1 MPLALNHGNPE
12 TPAIWGPLL
21 GALRRDDA
29 VPLSPPG
36 FGSPVPPGFE
46 PTAVAYRQWL
56 INELE
61 VLDGPVD
68 VLAHDWGAG
77 HLFGV
82 IDERPDMIRSWVS
95 DCAGLLHCDYEWHEA
110 AQVWQTPGAGEDL
123 VAAMAAGGALGWEA
137 LGMTPT
143 AAREVAEALHGPMA
157 DCIPSLYRSAVQPA
171 LRELGARLAD
181 ADVPPG
187 LVLIPTE
194 DHYAGTPAM
203 AREVAADLGAR
214 TVDLDG
220 QGHWWM
226 MEDPVPAAAA
236 IADFLD

>member
-1 MPLALNHGNPE
+1 MPLALIHGNPE

-137 LGMTPT
+137 LGAG
-143 AAREVAEALHGPMA
+143 AARPPHGWLLG
-157 DCIPSLYRSAVQPA
+157 CGNVWGLYRNHWNSMDFVWNSNDSYTNPTHSHNPITTH
-171 LRELGARLAD
+171 AR
-181 ADVPPG
+181 P
-187 LVLIPTE
+187 
-194 DHYAGTPAM
+194 
-203 AREVAADLGAR
+203 
-214 TVDLDG
+214 
-220 QGHWWM
+220 
-226 MEDPVPAAAA
+226 
-236 IADFLD
+236 